1 MDIPVW
7 LRSLGLGKSEAT
19 FRVHFLGRS
28 HLSLALERAGRFTP
42 LSDLISALAKAER
55 EGTMRE
61 KIRFFCRF
69 SLPHFLR
76 EFENAR
82 THCQRRRDRAQW
94 ERANAASAQ
103 KAELAA

>member
-1 MDIPVW
+1 MQAV
-7 LRSLGLGKSEAT
+7 KA
-19 FRVHFLGRS
+19 GRS
-28 HLSLALERAGRFTP
+28 AYFTP

-55 EGTMRE
+55 EGTLRE

-94 ERANAASAQ
+94 ERAMPLPRKKRSWRHDTVRY
-103 KAELAA
+103 